1 MASPSR
7 RTKIVATLGPAL
19 DKPGALESL
28 LDAGADV
35 LRVNLSHAGPAEQ
48 AERVRRARA
57 HKPGVAVLADL
68 GGPKLR
74 LGDLGSERVQIES
87 GQTVVLGAGGIPVAD
102 PTLFERVKAGDPIYI
117 ADGTIHLVA
126 SDVSQA
132 GRVVSQ
138 VIVGGALRSRNGINL
153 PADGSSLPCL
163 TTRDRVHLRELAAL
177 APDYVA
183 LSYVRSESDVQAAR
197 QLCNVPLI
205 AKIEKQQALERIG
218 PILELADA
226 IMVARGDL
234 GVEMPIE
241 KVPAAQKLIIKA
253 ANLAG
258 RPVITAT
265 QMLVS
270 MVTNPIP
277 TRAEVTDVANAVL
290 DGTDAV
296 MLSEETAIGRD
307 PAGVVATMR
316 RVLLETEPLLP
327 LHQGPGHVGNPN
339 ALAYAAAKLA
349 EDLDAAAIVAPT
361 RTGISAQRL
370 AAYRPRR
377 PILAYSRVPETTR
390 RLALVWGVT
399 PIDLTVP
406 EGQDPVAATLQAAR
420 RDLGSGAKVVLLD
433 INAMDLPG
441 VPSLVNAITL

>member
-1 MASPSR
+1 MQGGR
-7 RTKIVATLGPAL
+7 RWG
-19 DKPGALESL
+19 
-28 LDAGADV
+28 
-35 LRVNLSHAGPAEQ
+35 
-48 AERVRRARA
+48 
-57 HKPGVAVLADL
+57 
-68 GGPKLR
+68 
-74 LGDLGSERVQIES
+74 
-87 GQTVVLGAGGIPVAD
+87 
-102 PTLFERVKAGDPIYI
+102 
-117 ADGTIHLVA
+117 
-126 SDVSQA
+126 
-132 GRVVSQ
+132 
-138 VIVGGALRSRNGINL
+138 LRSRNGINL
-153 PADGSSLPCL
+153 PSDTSSLPCL
-163 TTRDRVHLRELAAL
+163 TDRDRAHLRDLESL

-183 LSYVRSESDVQAAR
+183 LSYVRSESDLKAAR
-197 QLCNVPLI
+197 ELCKLPLI
-205 AKIEKQQALERIG
+205 AKIEKQQALERLE
-218 PILELADA
+218 PILELADG

-241 KVPAAQKLIIKA
+241 RVPAAQKRIIKA
-253 ANLAG
+253 ANQIG

-307 PAGVVATMR
+307 PAGAVSMMR
-316 RVLLETEPLLP
+316 RLLIETEPLLP
-327 LHQGPGHVGNPN
+327 LHQGPPCAGGPN

-349 EDLDAAAIVAPT
+349 ADLDAVAIVAPT

-399 PIDLTVP
+399 PIDLALP
-406 EGQDPVAATLQAAR
+406 AGQDPIAATLQAAR
-420 RDLGSGAKVVLLD
+420 RDLGSGARVVLLD
-433 INAMDLPG
+433 INPFDAPG
-441 VPSLVNAITL
+441 VASLVNAITL

>member
-1 MASPSR
+1 MPPPSR

-19 DKPGALESL
+19 DRPGALEQL
-28 LDAGADV
+28 LDAGVDT

-74 LGDLGSERVQIES
+74 LGELGTAGQPVDS
-87 GQTVVLGAGGIPVAD
+87 GQTVVLGEAGVPVAD
-102 PTLFERVKAGDPIYI
+102 PTLFERVRPGDPVYI
-117 ADGTIHLVA
+117 ADGTIYLEALAAERGRLVC
-126 SDVSQA
+126 
-132 GRVVSQ
+132 RVV
-138 VIVGGALRSRNGINL
+138 VGGVLRSRNGINL
-153 PADGSSLPCL
+153 PADRSSLPCL
-163 TTRDRVHLRELAAL
+163 TARDRTHLRDLEVLS
-177 APDYVA
+177 PDYVA
-183 LSYVRSESDVQAAR
+183 LSYVRSEQDVQAAR
-197 QLCNVPLI
+197 ELSKLPLI
-205 AKIEKQQALERIG
+205 AKIEKQEALERIEA
-218 PILELADA
+218 ILAAADG

-241 KVPAAQKLIIKA
+241 RMPAAQKRIIKA
-253 ANLAG
+253 ANQAG

-270 MVTNPIP
+270 MVQNPLP

-307 PAGVVATMR
+307 PAGVVAMMR
-316 RVLLETEPLLP
+316 RILIETEPLLP
-327 LHQGPGHVGNPN
+327 YPPPSGPSHAGNPN

-349 EDLDAAAIVAPT
+349 ENLDAAAIVAPT

-370 AAYRPRR
+370 AAFRPRR
-377 PILAYSRVPETTR
+377 PILAYSRVPATTR
-390 RLALVWGVT
+390 RLALIWGVES
-399 PIDLTVP
+399 IDLTVP
-406 EGQDPVAATLQAAR
+406 EGADPIAATLDAAR
-420 RDLGSGAKVVLLD
+420 RDLGSGARIVLLD
-433 INAMDLPG
+433 INPPH
-441 VPSLVNAITL
+441 VPSLISAITL